1 MTTITF
7 LRNGC
12 HLSHRGA
19 EVVSQ
24 KNFFA
29 VSTKEQDFLKR
40 LGQKI
45 RTVRHE
51 KQMSLNQLSAQ
62 YGLEKSSISKLENGK
77 SNSTVL
83 TLWGLSEAL
92 NVPVER
98 FFRG

>member
-1 MTTITF
+1 
-7 LRNGC
+7 
-12 HLSHRGA
+12 
-19 EVVSQ
+19 
-24 KNFFA
+24 
-29 VSTKEQDFLKR
+29 VSTKEQDFLKK

-62 YGLEKSSISKLENGK
+62 FGLEKSSISKLENGK

>member
-1 MTTITF
+1 MA
-7 LRNGC
+7 R
-12 HLSHRGA
+12 RG
-19 EVVSQ
+19 SFG
-24 KNFFA
+24 KNNFA

-45 RTVRHE
+45 RAVRHE

-62 YGLEKSSISKLENGK
+62 FGLEKSSISKLENGK